1 MSREGLRS
9 ALIDAICGIVP
20 TRVQASPFTL
30 HVEADGADQMEETTP
45 AMRVFELAASGALE
59 DTGQV
64 HGDGASLVAETWA
77 LRVCYPASVEPG
89 AADWQATIAEDAATI
104 TRTLRNPDVWAAE
117 ADTVNVSSRSDVEQL
132 TERGGVS
139 LRVLTIP
146 IGVRYWP

>member
-1 MSREGLRS
+1 MSRAGLR
-9 ALIDAICGIVP
+9 AAIIDAVCAIVP
-20 TRVQASPFTL
+20 ARVQACPYTL
-30 HVEADGADQMEETTP
+30 HVEADGADQMDETTP
-45 AMRVFELAASGALE
+45 AMRAFELAATGGLE

-77 LRVCYPASVEPG
+77 LRVCYPASVEPLSD
-89 AADWQATIAEDAATI
+89 DWQATVAGDAAAI
-104 TRTLRNPDVWAAE
+104 TRTLRDPDVWASE
-117 ADTVNVSSRSDVEQL
+117 ADMVTVSRSDVEQL